1 MSERNERG
9 MSDDREIR
17 TRNADTLRA
26 ALTSVGDVDAQMA
39 HYTEDAVF
47 EFPYASPPARIEGK
61 QTVSDYLRGALG
73 IFEIRVTV
81 TEIHE
86 TTDPDTLV
94 AEFTSEGKV
103 TTTGKSYTN
112 TYISVVRFRDGLI
125 ASQKEF
131 YNPNA
136 ATAALTPD
144 E

>member
-1 MSERNERG
+1 

-17 TRNADTLRA
+17 TRNAAILRK
-26 ALTSVGDVDAQMA
+26 ALSAVGDVEAQMA
-39 HYTEDAVF
+39 HYADDTVF

-61 QTVSDYLRGALG
+61 RTISDYLRGALG
-73 IFEIRVTV
+73 IFEIRITV

-86 TTDPDTLV
+86 TTDPDTLI

-112 TYISVVRFRDGLI
+112 TYISVVRFRDGQI
-125 ASQKEF
+125 VSQKEF

-136 ATAALTPD
+136 AVEALTPD